1 MYALFD
7 YVAVKKDELSF
18 CENDK
23 IQVSNTALNNN
34 PFITLLTVYNA
45 LYNKQQYYIISNM

>member
-7 YVAVKKDELSF
+7 YVAVNEDELSF

-34 PFITLLTVYNA
+34 PFITLLTLYTT